1 MRKALGVAL
10 ICAITAL
17 VCLPT
22 SVQAQTLDSGQIRG
36 VITDQTGG
44 PMPGVTVTLR
54 NEATAFSRVV
64 VTSDSGAYVF
74 AQIPAGAYTMSVE
87 LQGFT
92 GEVTELT
99 LNVGASL
106 SFDFQLEV
114 ETLTETIVVTAPM
127 APIDVSSA
135 GVSQLI
141 SEEAIENLPLLGRDF
156 RDLARLSPAA
166 QVTPGL
172 RGGLRLGGQQSDYT
186 GLSIDGA
193 DGRDNFFGEFF
204 GSLETKNSVIPIEAV
219 QEFQVVTNGFA
230 PEFGRSTGGLINV
243 VTKSGTNEFKGS
255 AHWYHRNESL
265 TNDDWLGVPPN
276 IDEQNQVGAAYGG
289 PLQQDRH
296 FFFGAFD
303 ISEREGPLITKFARE
318 VSGIGAPEL
327 GINDLGSLEGA
338 NTQSQDL
345 RSVLLK
351 WDWQASESQRL
362 STRWFQTNN
371 ETVGF
376 TGGRGQ
382 NQIQASFGNTEEF
395 QNNGD
400 NYITTWTAVT
410 SGGRGSNELKVMY
423 SDQNRPRNNLSSL
436 PQIEILDTG
445 TFGQRFFLP
454 IQGSNEKIT
463 IQENFQYAFGD
474 HDLKFGA
481 DYNGY
486 SIRQNRFFGWSAGQY
501 SFFSLED
508 FQAGQP
514 FGFIQGFGLGEPY
527 AEAALQP
534 ERVRQTAFGVYAQ
547 DKWQASPNL
556 TINYG
561 VRWDNTKNP
570 KPRSPIAGVNVP
582 LGIGAD
588 TTFGAPPQRPPD
600 DTDQIGPRLGASYS
614 FDIGG
619 KPAILRAS
627 WGLYYAQ
634 IPTIFMNRGAGN
646 TTVLFCFFNPACLP
660 AGGYPNLFP
669 DQVDPNN
676 PIPGLPQPPF
686 DTGYDD
692 PGMRNPQVENTTLS
706 LEWQLNQDYTL
717 TGTYAQGD
725 SKYLRT
731 GGFSSTRWNRNF
743 ESLGQDEFG
752 RTILGGPV
760 DDTVAGANAHG
771 SFSRGEFRQFVINLT
786 RRYANGYQ
794 FFINYSHSS
803 NKDNAAS
810 ERDTDSFFGPSDPYN
825 IDLDWG
831 RNALD
836 IPNQLKISGSV
847 DVGKGFLV
855 SGLLIARDGI
865 PFPACIADDTN
876 GDGVVN
882 NGCSNDRP
890 VVNGPSGRYLLE
902 RYPGRQPD
910 FFQFDMRVSKE
921 FQLGGEKTVEVIVD
935 IFNVFDTA
943 NKYANPAISSLVA
956 TELDAPPVEGRD
968 GYRINDQIA
977 PGSTPFAIQLG
988 ARFRF

>member
-1 MRKALGVAL
+1 MRKALGALFCAIVAL
-10 ICAITAL
+10 AFA
-17 VCLPT
+17 VPAD
-22 SVQAQTLDSGQIRG
+22 AQTLESGQIRG
-36 VITDQTGG
+36 VVTDETDA
-44 PMPGVTVTLR
+44 PIPGVTITLR
-54 NEATAFSRVV
+54 NDATGFSRVV
-64 VTSDSGAYVF
+64 VTNDSGAYVLS
-74 AQIPAGAYTMSVE
+74 QVPTGDYVMQVGLE
-87 LQGFT
+87 GFT
-92 GEVTELT
+92 NEVSDITV
-99 LNVGASL
+99 NVGSSL
-106 SFDFQLEV
+106 TFDFTLRV
-114 ETLTETIVVTAPM
+114 EAQNETIVVTADV
-127 APIDVSSA
+127 APIDTRTA

-265 TNDDWLGVPPN
+265 TNDDWLGTPPN
-276 IDEQNQVGAAYGG
+276 IDTQNQIGAAYGG

-303 ISEREGPLITKFARE
+303 VSEREGPLITRFARD
-318 VSGIGAPEL
+318 VSGVSAPEL
-327 GINDLGSLEGA
+327 GINDLGDLEGS

-345 RSVLLK
+345 LSYLFK
-351 WDWQASESQRL
+351 WDWQASESHRL

-371 ETVGF
+371 DTIGF

-382 NQIQASFGNTEEF
+382 NQIQASFGNTESFE
-395 QNNGD
+395 NNGD

-423 SDQNRPRNNLSSL
+423 SDQTRPRNALSTL
-436 PQIEILDTG
+436 PEINISDTG

-454 IQGSNEKIT
+454 IQGNQEKIT

-486 SIRQNRFFGWSAGQY
+486 STRQNRFFGWSAGAY
-501 SFFSLED
+501 NFFTLED

-514 FGFIQGFGLGEPY
+514 FGFIQGFGLGQDY
-527 AEAALQP
+527 AEAAL
-534 ERVRQTAFGVYAQ
+534 ETDRVRQTAYGAYAQ
-547 DKWQASPNL
+547 DKWQAGPNL

-570 KPRSPIAGVNVP
+570 KPRSSIAGVNVP
-582 LGIGAD
+582 IGVGAD
-588 TTFGAPPQRPPD
+588 TTFGTPPQRPPD
-600 DTDQIGPRLGASYS
+600 DLDQIGPRLGASYA
-614 FDIGG
+614 FQLGG
-619 KPAILRAS
+619 KPAVVRGS

-634 IPTIFMNRGAGN
+634 IPTIFMNRGDGP
-646 TTVLFCFFNPACLP
+646 TTVVFCFFNPDCLP
-660 AGGYPNLFP
+660 PGGYPNLFP
-669 DQVDPNN
+669 SAIDPND
-676 PIPGLPQPPF
+676 PLVPQGPF
-686 DTGYDD
+686 DTNYDD

-706 LEWQLNQDYTL
+706 LEWQVSPDYTI
-717 TGTYAQGD
+717 TGTYAQAD

-731 GGFSSTRWNRNF
+731 GGFSSTQWARNF
-743 ESLGQDEFG
+743 QSLGQDEFG
-752 RTILGGPV
+752 RTILGPPL
-760 DDTVAGANAHG
+760 DDTIGQAFAHG
-771 SFSRGEFRQFVINLT
+771 SFSRGEFRQFVINVT
-786 RRYANGYQ
+786 RRFADGYQ

-810 ERDTDSFFGPSDPYN
+810 ERDTDTYFGPQDPYN

-847 DVGKGFLV
+847 DVGRGFLV
-855 SGLLIARDGI
+855 SGLIIARDGV
-865 PFPACIADDTN
+865 PFPACITADTN

-890 VVNGPSGRYLLE
+890 VVNGPNGRYLLE
-902 RYPGRQPD
+902 RYPARQPD
-910 FFQFDMRVSKE
+910 FFQWDMRVSKQFDFGDDRSLE
-921 FQLGGEKTVEVIVD
+921 LIVD
-935 IFNVFDTA
+935 VFNVLDTA
-943 NKYANPAISSLVA
+943 NKYANPSISSFVPA
-956 TELDAPPVEGRD
+956 ELDAPPVEGQN
-968 GYRINDQIA
+968 GYRINDQIS
-977 PGSTPFAIQLG
+977 PGSTPRAIQLG
-988 ARFRF
+988 ARFKF